1 MVPATTARISH
12 PDLLAHNVHVAG
24 VGHLALPVNGTV
36 AAGIRE
42 ALAAAESAEGVADAV
57 SVA

>member
-12 PDLLAHNVHVAG
+12 PDLIAYNVHVAG
-24 VGHLALPVNGTV
+24 VGHLALPVNGAV

-42 ALAAAESAEGVADAV
+42 ALASAETAEGAADAI